1 MDYTRRVSDGRDWV
15 AVILI
20 YINIDSYQYLAQ
32 YIDECQYRT
41 MKTLASLPSLC
52 CSPLLSGQLSP
63 ELASQ
68 VAALFRV
75 LGEPA
80 RLQLLS
86 LLAVQPQGEACVCE
100 LTVPLG
106 LSQPT
111 VSHHLKV
118 MYEAGL
124 LQKERRGNWIY
135 YRLVPAQLEALR
147 NALVIPI
154 APGKVED

>member
-1 MDYTRRVSDGRDWV
+1 MIS
-15 AVILI
+15 
-20 YINIDSYQYLAQ
+20 S
-32 YIDECQYRT
+32 
-41 MKTLASLPSLC
+41 KLPTPC
-52 CSPLLSGQLSP
+52 CPPLLAGNLTTT
-63 ELASQ
+63 EATT

-86 LLAVQPQGEACVCE
+86 LIVAQPSGEVCACE
-100 LTVPLG
+100 LVESLG

-124 LQKERRGNWIY
+124 LAKERRGTWIY
-135 YRLVPAQLEALR
+135 YQIVREQLGFLR
-147 NALVIPI
+147 QVLEV
-154 APGKVED
+154 K